1 MNKVSANKEQIK
13 FLAKSRVVLSGELFI
28 KLLKDVLKIDGLTK
42 TQANQIRN
50 KAIAY
55 YNGKIK
61 LNNIDLLEVL

>member
-13 FLAKSRVVLSGELFI
+13 FLAKSRVILSGELFI

-55 YNGKIK
+55 YNGKIE
-61 LNNIDLLEVL
+61 LNNIDLSEVL